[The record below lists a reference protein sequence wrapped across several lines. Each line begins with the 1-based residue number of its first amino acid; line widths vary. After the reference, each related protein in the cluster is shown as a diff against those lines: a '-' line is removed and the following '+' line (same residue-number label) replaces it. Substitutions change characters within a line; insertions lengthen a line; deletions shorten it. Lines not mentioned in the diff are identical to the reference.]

1 MDSVGR
7 LEMLHLGA
15 AKKEYGRTP
24 QTKMTKKPKQLV
36 TPTRKREGFIVMDKG
51 RGSTYG

>member
-7 LEMLHLGA
+7 LELLHLGA
-15 AKKEYGRTP
+15 AKKEYG
-24 QTKMTKKPKQLV
+24 QTKMTKKPKQLI
-36 TPTRKREGFIVMDKG
+36 TPTGKREGFILMDKG